1 MQHPVVWFEVTGKDI
16 DRLRGFYGELFGWT
30 YASKDPSMYNEVQ
43 VAPGVGI
50 PGGIGFARPPAQPW
64 VTFYVGTSDLA
75 ASLAKAK
82 ALGGTTVLE
91 PTDVGD
97 GTRIAAFRDPEGN
110 AIGLV
115 QR

>member
-1 MQHPVVWFEVTGKDI
+1 MQHPVVWFEVTGTDPA
-16 DRLRGFYGELFGWT
+16 RLRAFYGELFGWSI
-30 YASKDPSMYNEVQ
+30 ASGEQSNGYSEVDTK
-43 VAPGVGI
+43 AAGKGI
-50 PGGIGFARPPAQPW
+50 PGGIGSAKGRPW

-97 GTRIAAFRDPEGN
+97 GTRIAMFQDPAGHT
-110 AIGLV
+110 IGLIA
-115 QR
+115 Q